1 VINTIEKNVKQLIR
15 ELPQDV
21 KIVAAAKTKT
31 AQEVLKSVE
40 AGIEIIGENYVK
52 DAKNVYEEIKGK
64 AELHFI
70 GIPDE
75 AKHDLLRR
83 KNLLMF
89 DMIETIN
96 SMDIAEAINKKCTQ
110 IGKLMPVL
118 IEINSGEEVQK
129 SGVLPEDTVELV
141 EKICKLSNI
150 KIMGLMTM
158 GSTPHQSMEDPKDR
172 ERARACFKTTKKLF
186 DELKKID
193 LPGVEMK
200 YLSMGMS
207 NSYMIALEEGANL
220 LRIGSKIYGER
231 K

>member
-150 KIMGLMTM
+150 KVMGLMTM